1 VSAPA
6 AATVPAPL
14 PAPPVPAPPPAPPEL
29 PEGVDPFPR
38 WPLWYGPF
46 GIACGFATGIVG
58 AIMLALPMLGIAA
71 VTEADFEDTLPALGE
86 LATVVQDVGLVAIA
100 VLLADRTGPPRAWHF
115 GLRRPPA
122 WPALGWAVV
131 ALAVFWVFVL
141 PLELLPEGPSEEIS
155 PKVGLALLLIVGTV
169 LIVVA
174 PVAEEFFFR
183 GFFYRSLRS
192 RMPVL
197 PAAAVDGMV
206 FGLLHAPNG
215 LIAVPLI
222 SILGFLMCLLYERTG
237 SLYPCIA
244 VHAAHN
250 TLVALLGS
258 DAAAGTVFAA
268 IGAVTVAA
276 CFVVAARTRSRDP
289 LVLRAEAAAA

>member
-1 VSAPA
+1 MSATA
-6 AATVPAPL
+6 R
-14 PAPPVPAPPPAPPEL
+14 PPTPPEL

-38 WPLWYGPF
+38 WPLWYGPV
-46 GIACGFATGIVG
+46 GIAGGFATGMVG
-58 AIMLALPMLGIAA
+58 AFALALPMLGIAS
-71 VTEADFEDTLPALGE
+71 VTEATFEDTVPALGE

-100 VLLADRTGPPRAWHF
+100 LFLADRTGPPRAWHF
-115 GLRRPPA
+115 GLRRPRA
-122 WPALGWAVV
+122 WSSVGWAVL
-131 ALAVFWVFVL
+131 ALAAFWVFVL

-155 PKVGLALLLIVGTV
+155 PKVGLLLLLIVGAV

-174 PVAEEFFFR
+174 PVTEEFFFR

-197 PAAAVDGMV
+197 PAAAVNGMV

-222 SILGFLMCLLYERTG
+222 SILGFIMCLLYERTG

-250 TLVALLGS
+250 TLVAMLGS

-268 IGAVTVAA
+268 IGAITIATCVL
-276 CFVVAARTRSRDP
+276 VAARTRANDP
-289 LVLRAEAAAA
+289 LALRAEATA

>member
-1 VSAPA
+1 MSASAAALVPA
-6 AATVPAPL
+6 A
-14 PAPPVPAPPPAPPEL
+14 PPAPPEL

-58 AIMLALPMLGIAA
+58 AFMLALPMLGIAS
-71 VTEADFEDTLPALGE
+71 VTEASFEDTIPALGQ
-86 LATVVQDVGLVAIA
+86 LATVVQDVGLVAVA
-100 VLLADRTGPPRAWHF
+100 LLLADRTAPPRAWHF
-115 GLRRPPA
+115 GLRRPRA
-122 WPALGWAVV
+122 WPAVGWAVL
-131 ALAVFWVFVL
+131 ALAAFWVFVL

-155 PKVGLALLLIVGTV
+155 PKVGLVLLVIVGAV

-174 PVAEEFFFR
+174 PVTEEFFFR
-183 GFFYRSLRS
+183 GFLYRSLRS
-192 RMPVL
+192 RMAVL

-222 SILGFLMCLLYERTG
+222 SILGFIMCLLYERTG

-258 DAAAGTVFAA
+258 DAAAGPVFAT
-268 IGAVTVAA
+268 IGALTVAA
-276 CFVVAARTRSRDP
+276 CVAAAARTRSSDP
-289 LVLRAEAAAA
+289 LAVRAEAAA

>member
-1 VSAPA
+1 VSATAEAPA
-6 AATVPAPL
+6 LAA
-14 PAPPVPAPPPAPPEL
+14 PPAPPEL

-38 WPLWYGPF
+38 WPLWYGPL
-46 GIACGFATGIVG
+46 GIAIGFATGIVG
-58 AIMLALPMLGIAA
+58 AFVLALPMLGIAS
-71 VTEADFEDTLPALGE
+71 VTEATFDDTVPALSE
-86 LATVVQDVGLVAIA
+86 LATIVQDVGLVAIA
-100 VLLADRTGPPRAWHF
+100 LLLADRTAPARAWHF
-115 GLRRPPA
+115 GLRRPKA
-122 WPALGWAVV
+122 WSSVGWAVL
-131 ALAVFWVFVL
+131 ALAAFWVFVL

-155 PKVGLALLLIVGTV
+155 PKVGLLLLLIVGCV

-174 PVAEEFFFR
+174 PVTEEFFFR

-192 RMPVL
+192 RMPVI
-197 PAAAVDGMV
+197 PAAAVNGMV

-222 SILGFLMCLLYERTG
+222 SILGFIMCLLYERTG

-258 DAAAGTVFAA
+258 DATAGAVFAT
-268 IGAVTVAA
+268 IGALTIAA
-276 CFVVAARTRSRDP
+276 CVVAAVGTRASDP
-289 LVLRAEAAAA
+289 LAVRARATA